1 LSKRDTILHDGQV
14 VEVLQDR
21 YKIRIVARSACA
33 SCNLKGVCNPSDQAE
48 KIIDA
53 ISNQDLKVHDKV
65 IVELE
70 ERLGWK
76 ALFYGMLIPF
86 VIMVTVLFTLS
97 ANMKGE
103 LLPALIGLAS
113 LVPYYLI
120 IHLFRDKIEKEFV
133 FNARKNTNKLY
144 NII

>member
-1 LSKRDTILHDGQV
+1 MSKQDTITHDGQV
-14 VEVLQDR
+14 VEVLGDR
-21 YKIRIVARSACA
+21 YKIRIITRSSCA
-33 SCNLKGVCNPSDQAE
+33 SCNLRGVCNPSDQAE

-53 ISNQDLKVHDKV
+53 FSNKALKVHDKV

-97 ANMKGE
+97 ANMKSE
-103 LLPALIGLAS
+103 LFPALISLAS
-113 LVPYYLI
+113 LIPYYLI
-120 IHLFRDKIEKEFV
+120 IHLLKDRIEKEFV
-133 FNARKNTNKLY
+133 FNAKKNTNQLY
-144 NII
+144 NIL